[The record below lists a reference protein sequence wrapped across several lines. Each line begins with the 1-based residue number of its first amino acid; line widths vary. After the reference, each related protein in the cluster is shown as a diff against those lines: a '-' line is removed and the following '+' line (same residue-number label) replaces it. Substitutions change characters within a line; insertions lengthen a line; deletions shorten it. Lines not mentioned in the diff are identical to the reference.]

1 MTKKRVYAKFEYFKD
16 KMCVGYSDENI
27 NQVFKTPQKC
37 VIVILGS
44 KF

>member
-1 MTKKRVYAKFEYFKD
+1 MFEKFEYFKD
-16 KMCVGYSDENI
+16 KMCVCYSAENI

-44 KF
+44 EF